1 LFIPV
6 KASHLP
12 EEENGLK
19 FFAKEGGLT
28 KRDIDGLIAVAQAEA
43 RHWYDMGIVPPSS
56 GNAGVLCSEL
66 VTFTNNSEHYLAY
79 LALDTCSI
87 VTLSC
92 FLVSSTLK

>member
-6 KASHLP
+6 TASHLP
-12 EEENGLK
+12 EEKNGLK

-66 VTFTNNSEHYLAY
+66 VSYFHKQQRTLFGFRYL
-79 LALDTCSI
+79 LNCN
-87 VTLSC
+87 TLI
-92 FLVSSTLK
+92 